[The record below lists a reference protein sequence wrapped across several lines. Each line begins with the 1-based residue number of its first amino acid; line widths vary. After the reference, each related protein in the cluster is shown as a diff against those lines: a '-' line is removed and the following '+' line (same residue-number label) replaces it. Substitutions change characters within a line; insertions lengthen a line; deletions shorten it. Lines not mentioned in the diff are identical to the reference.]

1 MRELSTADK
10 ARLLIKVAT
19 GEEYG
24 DGMLVTDISSDYAE
38 PSYNLTSADGIVV
51 YGNWNDKRT
60 LVDGEWITT
69 SKTDT
74 LPSRL
79 CDALE
84 NIGADIEWCDEWT
97 NCAECYKAMRTQ
109 ADSYGWTMY
118 GAFWED
124 GYVCADCL
132 KEHLADFIEGED
144 YINNASKCLMP
155 MFESDLEALGFIQ
168 WEAGNEHTYESGWHP
183 GQDDNPKDILASILE
198 GKDEDDV
205 QVVFLLNSV
214 GQFDMRFSAYVKV
227 EDDNGEDTGE

>member
-1 MRELSTADK
+1 MHELSTADK

-24 DGMLVTDISSDYAE
+24 DGMLVTDIASDYAE

-51 YGNWNDKRT
+51 FGDWNDKRE
-60 LVDGEWITT
+60 LVDGQWITHT
-69 SKTDT
+69 KRDS

-97 NCAECYKAMRTQ
+97 TCTDCHKAMRTQ
-109 ADSYGWTMY
+109 SDSYSWTMY
-118 GAFWED
+118 GAFWSD

-132 KEHLADFIEGED
+132 KEHLADFIEDED

-155 MFESDLEALGFIQ
+155 EFKSDLEALGFSQ
-168 WEAGNEHTYESGWHP
+168 WESNDPHTYESGWHP
-183 GQDDNPKDILASILE
+183 GQDDSPKEVLE
-198 GKDEDDV
+198 AIKANNDELE
-205 QVVFLLNSV
+205 VVFLLNSV
-214 GQFDMRFSAYVKV
+214 GQFDMRWSAYIKTP
-227 EDDNGEDTGE
+227 ESDN